1 MSGGDDVR
9 LAMIAAVIVATLA
22 GLAGAGYL
30 WLKPAPVVVEQDPSL
45 LPLPLEARA
54 SRFGEYWA
62 EVFVIDLGQPGIQL
76 LAPRS
81 GRAAFFDMDND
92 GFAEFSG
99 WVAPDDGI
107 LAIDLDGDGRITN
120 YSELLGGGDK
130 SGFGAL
136 NWLDSDR
143 NGTIDQFDRD
153 YHRLYVWRDL
163 NGDGLSSPNELIP
176 LGRSQIRIIPLR
188 ARAVNETIAL
198 QKVVARGPVYIAGS
212 ERDMV
217 AVNLAYD
224 NTISRDDRPLGTFD
238 TTILSLPE
246 LRGYGRLANLQRAM
260 NDDKKLHDM
269 VRALKDTA
277 FSELLA
283 VNAPVEDKTREIL
296 YRWGRVDELPR
307 DRRGMADSRML
318 EWIEEYRDEEYRQG
332 GIAGVPNPTPDMQA
346 RIAASFTRT
355 HTLMTGKLLAQT
367 QLGALFTGLRYN
379 AARDVLEG
387 YRGIDAQR
395 LNQVKWIAS
404 QSNDPP
410 AVWQVVMLMVN
421 AMGEQVM
428 SSADRAMLVAAIA
441 ATAPKTS
448 FDALMKSVRER
459 DSAATTPVTPPT
471 AAPVP
476 AAPAV
481 AAPPATPTAP
491 VAAPA
496 APTAAPASAG
506 GGNKIR
512 RVGSGN

>member
-9 LAMIAAVIVATLA
+9 LAMIAAVIVAALA
-22 GLAGAGYL
+22 CVAGVGYL
-30 WLKPAPVVVEQDPSL
+30 WLKPAPVAVEQDPSL

-92 GFAEFSG
+92 GFAELSG

-107 LAIDLDGDGRITN
+107 LAIDLDGDGRITT

-130 SGFGAL
+130 NGFGAL
-136 NWLDSDR
+136 GWLDSDR

-163 NGDGLSSPNELIP
+163 NGDGLSSPNELIA
-176 LGRSQIRIIPLR
+176 LSRSQIRIIPLR
-188 ARAVNETIAL
+188 ARPVEETIGMH
-198 QKVVARGPVYIAGS
+198 KVTARGPIYIAGS

-217 AVNLAYD
+217 TVRLGYD
-224 NTISRDDRPLGTFD
+224 NTISRDDRPLGVFD
-238 TTILSLPE
+238 TSILQLPE
-246 LRGYGRLANLQRAM
+246 LRGYGRLSNLHRAM
-260 NDDKKLHDM
+260 NADKKLHEM
-269 VRALKDTA
+269 VAALKDTA

-283 VNAPVEDKTREIL
+283 VNAPVEDKTRDIL
-296 YRWGRVDELPR
+296 YRWGRVEDVPVA
-307 DRRGMADSRML
+307 RRGMTDSRML

-332 GIAGVPNPTPDMQA
+332 SVSGAANPTPDMHP
-346 RIAASFTRT
+346 RIAGAFART
-355 HTLMTGKLLAQT
+355 HTQMTGKLLAQT

-404 QSNDPP
+404 QSTDP
-410 AVWQVVMLMVN
+410 ARVWQVVMVLVN

-441 ATAPKTS
+441 ATAPQTS
-448 FDALMKSVRER
+448 FEALMKSIRDRETGA
-459 DSAATTPVTPPT
+459 SVPA
-471 AAPVP
+471 AAPEATAPVV

-481 AAPPATPTAP
+481 AAPVAAP
-491 VAAPA
+491 VAPAQPQAVAPSA
-496 APTAAPASAG
+496 ATG
-506 GGNKIR
+506 GKIQ